1 MNKLPELRVKEG
13 NYNVIE
19 LLEHIT
25 IIIDKMI
32 EGEKEEPKLDM
43 LEDLAYQI
51 DEMGELFKI
60 LNDKA
65 WINFQILES
74 GIDNI
79 MQ

>member
-32 EGEKEEPKLDM
+32 EGEKKNLS
-43 LEDLAYQI
+43 
-51 DEMGELFKI
+51 
-60 LNDKA
+60 
-65 WINFQILES
+65 WIC
-74 GIDNI
+74 
-79 MQ
+79 